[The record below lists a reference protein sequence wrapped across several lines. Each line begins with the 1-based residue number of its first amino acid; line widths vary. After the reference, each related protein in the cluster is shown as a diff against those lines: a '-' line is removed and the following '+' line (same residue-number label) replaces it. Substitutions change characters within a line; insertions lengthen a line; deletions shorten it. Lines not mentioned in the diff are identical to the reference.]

1 MLKLILIRHA
11 ECHKNIKGIHG
22 GAIGEELT
30 EEGVIQS
37 KAIALKIKKRND
49 ISNIYY
55 SPVIQA
61 KQTAE
66 HISLATG
73 IPALHCNLIKP
84 INLGIIS
91 GISVQETS
99 LRFPQCAESMDGWR
113 RGELELCDLKIPG
126 MEEPEA
132 FFLRGLSF
140 VNGLLRDQVN
150 SSVCVVAT
158 RSVLILLENIALQHG
173 IKRGQGYKE
182 ISYLNCSM
190 KELGLDEER
199 SLQWIKSQMSGLL

>member
-30 EEGVIQS
+30 SKGISQS
-37 KAIALKIKKRND
+37 KAIAIEINKRND

-55 SPVIQA
+55 TPVVQA

-66 HISLATG
+66 YISLTTG
-73 IPALHCNLIKP
+73 IPAFHCNLIKP
-84 INLGIIS
+84 LNLGVIS
-91 GISVQETS
+91 GISVLDAS
-99 LRFPQCAESMDGWR
+99 LRFPRFTESMDGWR

-126 MEEPEA
+126 MEDPET

-140 VNGLLRDQVN
+140 VEILLRDHTN

-173 IKRGQGYKE
+173 IKSGQGYKE

-190 KELGLDEER
+190 KELGLDKER
-199 SLQWIKSQMSGLL
+199 SLRWIKSQMSGL